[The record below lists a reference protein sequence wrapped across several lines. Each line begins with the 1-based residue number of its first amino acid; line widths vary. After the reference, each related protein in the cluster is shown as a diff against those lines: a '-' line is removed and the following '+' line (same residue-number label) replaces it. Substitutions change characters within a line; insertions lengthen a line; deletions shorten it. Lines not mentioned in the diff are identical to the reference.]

1 MEVQM
6 ENLNNEN
13 KNNSSDIYFSNE
25 LEAPKRNERQ
35 MSQLNKNTAAP
46 TKAVPKKKKQ
56 KGAGSTYLFFI
67 VVIIV
72 SMIVSIYAIMCMN
85 DVLAI
90 TKTKSSVTVSY
101 TEEIESSNEA
111 INVLADNGL
120 IKCKN
125 FCKFFV
131 VLRDKLITSSRLG
144 GPYEA
149 GVYYLNGKM
158 GLEGMLLTMQGNTT
172 SSETVRLIFPE
183 GLTVPEIINK
193 LSDNDVCDKNS
204 LISVIQ
210 TTEFSYPLVADLK
223 ASESVPYRLEG
234 FLFPDTY
241 EFYIDESASSTI
253 KKFLENGEKKFTKA
267 YRDRAKKL
275 GYTEYEIMTIASI
288 IQKEAANDDQMK
300 TISAVIHNRLKD
312 RANFPTLGC
321 QSTADY
327 ITNKVAGSLSST
339 SAHTA
344 DYYMTYYNTNNNS
357 TVVGL
362 PAGPICNPG
371 ASAIKAALYPAKSN
385 ELYFFHDTK
394 GNMYTAKT
402 YTEFKEKVQKYAPY
416 LLA

>member
-1 MEVQM
+1 MAYS
-6 ENLNNEN
+6 NNN
-13 KNNSSDIYFSNE
+13 DIYFSNG
-25 LEAPKRNERQ
+25 LEAPKMSERQ
-35 MSQLNKNTAAP
+35 KAEHTQNAP
-46 TKAVPKKKKQ
+46 QRPKMKQ
-56 KGAGSTYLFFI
+56 KQKNSGVGSTYLFFI
-67 VVIIV
+67 AVIVI
-72 SMIVSIYAIMCMN
+72 SMLVSIYAIFCMN
-85 DVLAI
+85 DILAI

-101 TEEIESSNEA
+101 TEQIESSSDA
-111 INVLADNGL
+111 ISILADNGL

-125 FCKFFV
+125 FCKVFV
-131 VLRDKLITSSRLG
+131 ALRDSLIKSSRLG

-158 GLEGMLLTMQGNTT
+158 GLEGMLITMQGNKT
-172 SSETVRLIFPE
+172 SSETIKLTFPE
-183 GLTVPEIINK
+183 GFTVPEIISK

-204 LISVIQ
+204 LLSVIQ
-210 TTEFSYPLVADLK
+210 TTEFSYTLVNGLK

-241 EFYIDESASSTI
+241 EFYIDESAGSTI
-253 KKFLENGEKKFTKA
+253 KKFLENGDKKFKSE
-267 YRDRAKKL
+267 YQERATKL
-275 GYTEYEIMTIASI
+275 GYSEYEIMTIASI
-288 IQKEAANDDQMK
+288 IQKEAANNDQMK

-312 RANFPTLGC
+312 KANFPTLGC

-327 ITNKVAGSLSST
+327 ITNKVAPALSST

-344 DYYMTYYNTNNNS
+344 DYYMTYYNTNNSS

-371 ASAIKAALYPAKSN
+371 SAAIKAALYPAKSDA
-385 ELYFFHDTK
+385 LYFFHDTK

-402 YTEFKEKVQKYAPY
+402 YSEFKEKVNRYAPY

>member
-1 MEVQM
+1 MG
-6 ENLNNEN
+6 NLNND
-13 KNNSSDIYFSNE
+13 KTHNSSDIYFSNG
-25 LEAPKRNERQ
+25 LEEPKRSERQ
-35 MSQLNKNTAAP
+35 MVQANATINNSASSN
-46 TKAVPKKKKQ
+46 VKKRKKQ

-72 SMIVSIYAIMCMN
+72 SMVVSIYAIMCMN

-101 TEEIESSNEA
+101 TEQIESSNDA
-111 INVLADNGL
+111 INILSDNGL

-131 VLRDKLITSSRLG
+131 KLRDSVIHNSRLG
-144 GPYEA
+144 GPYEP

-172 SSETVRLIFPE
+172 SSETVTLTFPE
-183 GLTVPEIINK
+183 GFTVPEIINK

-210 TTEFSYPLVADLK
+210 TTEFSYSLVADLK
-223 ASESVPYRLEG
+223 ATESVPYRLEG
-234 FLFPDTY
+234 YLFPDTY
-241 EFYIDESASSTI
+241 EFYIDESAGSTI
-253 KKFLENGEKKFTKA
+253 KKFLENGDKKFTQE

-275 GYTEYEIMTIASI
+275 GYTEYEILTIASI
-288 IQKEAANDDQMK
+288 IQKEAANTDQMK

-321 QSTADY
+321 QSTSDY

-344 DYYMTYYNTNNNS
+344 DYYMTYYNTNNSS

-371 ASAIKAALYPAKSN
+371 TAAIKAALYPAKSN